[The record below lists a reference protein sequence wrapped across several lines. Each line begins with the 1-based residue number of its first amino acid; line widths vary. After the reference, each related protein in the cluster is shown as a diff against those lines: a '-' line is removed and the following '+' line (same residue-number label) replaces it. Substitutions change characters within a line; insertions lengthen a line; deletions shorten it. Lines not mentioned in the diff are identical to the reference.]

1 MPRRAIND
9 QTSLTDVIRDSR
21 PTAQRLQKRTSS
33 AGALLGHPV
42 RAFASAAEFLAAY
55 NSAAPGCL
63 VLDIKMPGMTGL
75 ELQRKLADDGV
86 RLPVVMVSGH
96 ADVRIAVE
104 AMTLGALTLLEKP
117 FRLDEL
123 MGHLRTALA
132 RDAADR
138 AAATRQDAAAARLA
152 ALTPK
157 EREVLERIARGATNK
172 DIAADLGLSVR
183 AVEDRRA
190 RLMKKMDARSV
201 ADLVWVISATA
212 GDRPA

>member
-1 MPRRAIND
+1 V
-9 QTSLTDVIRDSR
+9 TDVRAEPTIFVVDDDAGVSR
-21 PTAQRLQKRTSS
+21 ALAS
-33 AGALLGHPV
+33 AGAQLGHPV
-42 RAFASAAEFLAAY
+42 RAFPSAADFLAAHDP
-55 NSAAPGCL
+55 AAPGCL

-75 ELQRKLADDGV
+75 ELQRKLADDGS

-123 MGHLRTALA
+123 ISHLRAALA
-132 RDAADR
+132 RDAAVR
-138 AAATRQDAAAARLA
+138 STQSRQDAAAARLA
-152 ALTPK
+152 SLTPK
-157 EREVLERIARGATNK
+157 EREVLERIARGQTNK
-172 DIAADLGLSVR
+172 DIASELALSVR

-201 ADLVWVISATA
+201 ADLVWVISATGDVPA
-212 GDRPA
+212 G

>member
-1 MPRRAIND
+1 
-9 QTSLTDVIRDSR
+9 
-21 PTAQRLQKRTSS
+21 
-33 AGALLGHPV
+33 
-42 RAFASAAEFLAAY
+42 
-55 NSAAPGCL
+55 
-63 VLDIKMPGMTGL
+63 MTGL

-123 MGHLRTALA
+123 IAHLRTALA
-132 RDAADR
+132 RDAAAR
-138 AAATRQDAAAARLA
+138 SAQSRQDAAAARLA

-157 EREVLERIARGATNK
+157 EREVLERIARGQTNK
-172 DIAADLGLSVR
+172 DIAAELGLSVR

-190 RLMKKMDARSV
+190 RLMKKMDAKSV
-201 ADLVWVISATA
+201 ADLVWVCSAT
-212 GDRPA
+212 GDPPGE

>member
-1 MPRRAIND
+1 VAE
-9 QTSLTDVIRDSR
+9 
-21 PTAQRLQKRTSS
+21 PTIYVVDDDAAVCKALAS
-33 AGALLGHPV
+33 AGALLGHRV
-42 RAFASAAEFLAAY
+42 RAFASAVAFLAAY
-55 NSAAPGCL
+55 EPDAPGCL

-75 ELQRKLADDGV
+75 ELQRRLADAGS
-86 RLPVVMVSGH
+86 RLPIVMISGH
-96 ADVRIAVE
+96 ADVRTAVE

-123 MGHLRTALA
+123 TAHLRTALA
-132 RDAADR
+132 RDAATR
-138 AAATRQDAAAARLA
+138 AAASRQDAAAARLA

-172 DIAADLGLSVR
+172 DIAAELGLSVR

-201 ADLVWVISATA
+201 ADLVWVCSATA
-212 GDRPA
+212 APPG

>member
-1 MPRRAIND
+1 MGAEPTIYVVDDDAGVSRA
-9 QTSLTDVIRDSR
+9 L
-21 PTAQRLQKRTSS
+21 AS

-55 NSAAPGCL
+55 NPGSPGCL

-123 MGHLRTALA
+123 IAHLRKALE
-132 RDAADR
+132 RDATTRSAQS
-138 AAATRQDAAAARLA
+138 RQDAAAARLA
-152 ALTPK
+152 GLTPK
-157 EREVLERIARGATNK
+157 EREVLERIARGQTNK
-172 DIAADLGLSVR
+172 DIAADLGLSIR

-190 RLMKKMDARSV
+190 RLMKKMDAKSV
-201 ADLVWVISATA
+201 ADLVWVRSATGDPPAA
-212 GDRPA
+212 G